1 MLISLS
7 FLVYALCVAFAL
19 GLGVGLCIRPRR
31 RRVSGSDLFHG
42 YSRSGHVLPG
52 AWRPN
57 LAIGN
62 ELRRVK

>member
-19 GLGVGLCIRPRR
+19 GLGVGFCVRPRR
-31 RRVSGSDLFHG
+31 RRVSGSDLFRG
-42 YSRSGHVLPG
+42 YSHAGRAMPG
-52 AWRPN
+52 AWSPD